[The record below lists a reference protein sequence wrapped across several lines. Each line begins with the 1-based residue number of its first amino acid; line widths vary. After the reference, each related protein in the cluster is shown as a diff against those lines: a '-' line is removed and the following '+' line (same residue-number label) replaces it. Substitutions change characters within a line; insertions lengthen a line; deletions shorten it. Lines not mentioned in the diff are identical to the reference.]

1 VIVGPCVRLDHVYQH
16 LTHGITVGAN
26 HAKIIGVGEEASANF
41 PMTAMSARRR
51 QPSRVAPSS
60 KSEQRSPF
68 IRSDNLGVVPLR
80 GPMETDRPDPQAVS
94 LTLQRVLESAA
105 QLQQAV
111 PDAVLV
117 GGTAAA
123 LYARH
128 RDSFD
133 HDHVLGDLQER
144 YFQVLEA
151 VEATDGWVTNV
162 SASAPPLTILGR
174 LGGIEAGLRQLRRR
188 RPLETQEVRLGATQ
202 TVQVPTAAETLRIKA
217 YLVVQRNQVR
227 DYLDVVALTDRYGI
241 ASSASVLASIDDYYT
256 DRSQIADSVLT
267 ALVEKLSA
275 PAPKDERVTRQLE
288 RYRRLDP
295 RWHDWATV
303 AAACQVLADA
313 LLRKVEQG

>member
-1 VIVGPCVRLDHVYQH
+1 
-16 LTHGITVGAN
+16 
-26 HAKIIGVGEEASANF
+26 
-41 PMTAMSARRR
+41 MSS
-51 QPSRVAPSS
+51 SRP
-60 KSEQRSPF
+60 
-68 IRSDNLGVVPLR
+68 I
-80 GPMETDRPDPQAVS
+80 ETDRPDPQAAS
-94 LTLQRVLESAA
+94 PTLQRVLESAA
-105 QLQQAV
+105 ELQQAV

-117 GGTAAA
+117 GGAAAA

-133 HDHVLGDLQER
+133 HDHVLGDLQDR

-162 SASAPPLTILGR
+162 SASSPPLTILGR

-188 RPLETQEVRLGATQ
+188 RPLETQEVRLGEAH

-241 ASSASVLASIDDYYT
+241 ASSADVLASIDDYYT

-267 ALVEKLSA
+267 ALAERLSA
-275 PAPKDERVTRQLE
+275 PAPRDERVTQQLE

-303 AAACQVLADA
+303 VAACQALADA
-313 LLRKVEQG
+313 LLRKVELG